1 MPTERKIIAL
11 VEDDASVRRAIERQ
25 IRAIG
30 YRCASFERAEEY
42 LLVAADC
49 GAACVICDVRLEGMS
64 GLDLAL
70 HPRITELRI
79 PVVLISGSDDPRMVE
94 PAREL
99 GAAFLRKPFLCE
111 ELLEAIV
118 GTVGAPIADSDG

>member
-1 MPTERKIIAL
+1 MERQLIAI
-11 VEDDASVRRAIERQ
+11 VDDDASVRRALERQ

-42 LLVAADC
+42 LLVAAEC
-49 GAACVICDVRLEGMS
+49 GAACVICDIRLEGMS
-64 GLDLAL
+64 GLDLAR

-79 PVVLISGSDDPRMVE
+79 PVVLISGSDDAHISE
-94 PAREL
+94 PAL
-99 GAAFLRKPFLCE
+99 APGAAFLRKPFLCE

-118 GTVGAPIADSDG
+118 GTIGAPIADGDS